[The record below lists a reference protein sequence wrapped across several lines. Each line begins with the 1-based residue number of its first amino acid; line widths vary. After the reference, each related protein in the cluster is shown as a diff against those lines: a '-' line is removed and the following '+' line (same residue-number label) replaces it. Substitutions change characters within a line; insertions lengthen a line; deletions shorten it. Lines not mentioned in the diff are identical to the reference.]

1 MSAKQ
6 RAAAKTAPGADLTPT
21 GRLRRR
27 KPPAVVDTN
36 PIELVPPLPEEQ
48 FSLPEAFGRLMDVT
62 LLPNNALRRV
72 ANSWTSWSNQQ
83 LLKLGSIVRPLRSV
97 KEKERYE
104 AELASRLAGVSV
116 HDTSEDDGTGRES
129 DDDDQWDDDDGMWE

>member
-6 RAAAKTAPGADLTPT
+6 RSGSQPCAAATYNWVCMPGNLSTAAPGADLTPT

-72 ANSWTSWSNQQ
+72 ANSWTRWSNQQ
-83 LLKLGSIVRPLRSV
+83 LFQLGSVVRPLRSV

-116 HDTSEDDGTGRES
+116 HA
-129 DDDDQWDDDDGMWE
+129 